1 MSTKK
6 SYVSNR
12 ISLLLLVVLALL
24 AALDFFTG
32 LFLKNLT
39 NVEKIA
45 IYVVIF
51 IIPIIFYI
59 KKSRVRAKS
68 ILSLNH
74 LKIKYLPFVV
84 LFGISTS
91 IICALINMGVFALV
105 KSTADI
111 GVTTSTVNFTSD
123 KTYVIVLTSVILPAV
138 CEELLLRG
146 VALSEYSRYGVSIS
160 VIMTSIIFA
169 LFHANALTIPS
180 LFVAGVFYAVL
191 THLFKSVWPAII
203 CHTINNAIALY
214 VSTNTDYISYL
225 LSDVIFVVAIV
236 SVLFI
241 IMFITLKLT
250 EGIID
255 DLGSKNRLKTNVK
268 KLAYGDP
275 LGSLYIWLFF
285 ALSIFL
291 CIRKFL

>member
-12 ISLLLLVVLALL
+12 ISLLLLIVLFLL
-24 AALDFFTG
+24 AALDFCTG

-39 NVEKIA
+39 NLEKIA

-51 IIPIIFYI
+51 IIPIIVYI
-59 KKSRVRAKS
+59 KKSRSKAKY
-68 ILSLNH
+68 LLN
-74 LKIKYLPFVV
+74 LNYVKIKYLPFII
-84 LFGISTS
+84 LFGTSAS
-91 IICALINMGVFALV
+91 IICALINMGVFALAKNAV
-105 KSTADI
+105 DFNI
-111 GVTTSTVNFTSD
+111 TTSTVNFTSD
-123 KTYVIVLTSVILPAV
+123 KTYVVVLTSVILPAI

-146 VALSEYSRYGVSIS
+146 VALSEYARYGVSIS
-160 VIMTSIIFA
+160 VIMTSVIFA
-169 LFHANALTIPS
+169 LFHSNALTIPS

-203 CHTINNAIALY
+203 CHTINNALALY
-214 VSTNTDYISYL
+214 VSANSDYISYL
-225 LSDVIFVVAIV
+225 LTDIIFVVALVCI
-236 SVLFI
+236 LFI
-241 IMFITLKLT
+241 IMFVTLKLT